1 TPATTT
7 PSGTFKYGGVSRGC
21 FADAAGTGGARS
33 MNSASTGTNT
43 MTNSQCANFC
53 GDKGFK
59 FSGSQYSS
67 ECYCSNVIPTVTSTA
82 CTMDCAG
89 QVGEKCGGSWALTVF
104 ENTTTPAT
112 SAGPIA
118 YLGCFKDVVSQRAMN
133 DYVFT
138 GTDMTTEKCQQGCSI
153 RGYQYSGTEWST
165 ECYCSK
171 AAPTTTA
178 TNCNMPC
185 GGNAAQ
191 TCGGSVALSVTRDP
205 NAGTTSGSSGSGS
218 TGSGSTGSGST
229 GSGSTG
235 TGTATTCSGLAPG
248 YAVCQNGQKVVNGA
262 CVAA

>member
-1 TPATTT
+1 
-7 PSGTFKYGGVSRGC
+7 
-21 FADAAGTGGARS
+21 
-33 MNSASTGTNT
+33 
-43 MTNSQCANFC
+43 
-53 GDKGFK
+53 
-59 FSGSQYSS
+59 
-67 ECYCSNVIPTVTSTA
+67 
-82 CTMDCAG
+82 MDCAG

-104 ENTTTPAT
+104 ENTSLPASGSGSTGTGSTGTGSTGTGSTGTGSTGTGSTGTGSTGTGSTGTGSTGNSTTPAT